1 MIRIRQLIK
10 KDELSSWIDNP
21 EIVKVEISHA
31 LTKRLKNKSLYDVL
45 VFYRIPKHLHIN
57 GILGSCEETI
67 KRNDEQKFLSE
78 ADHAFLNGIQTQ
90 KALGFL
96 KASMIVELLAMQEK
110 YDINLSIPTEI
121 RNLVKNNYNE
131 KR

>member
-31 LTKRLKNKSLYDVL
+31 KTRTLKNKTLYDAD
-45 VFYRIPKHLHIN
+45 VFYRVSKPLHIN
-57 GILGSCEETI
+57 VILGSCEETI

-96 KASMIVELLAMQEK
+96 KASMIVKLLAMQEK
-110 YDINLSIPTEI
+110 YSINLSIPVEI
-121 RNLVKNNYNE
+121 RNLVKIKYNE
-131 KR
+131 TR